1 MEIEALL
8 LLLHAADLVLP
19 IYMLAMEI
27 EALLLLLHAA
37 DLVLPIYMA
46 STVVAFSHAQI

>member
-8 LLLHAADLVLP
+8 LLHT
-19 IYMLAMEI
+19 
-27 EALLLLLHAA
+27 A